1 MKMNILILINI
12 NYNKKKYKYKYMNKD
27 IIILILFLI
36 ILFISNKKYE
46 KIAND
51 VAELMMNNEKIKQLR
66 NKLLKSET
74 IQSWNQTGEY
84 WLQNM

>member
-1 MKMNILILINI
+1 MERDGLK
-12 NYNKKKYKYKYMNKD
+12 YNLSCKD
-27 IIILILFLI
+27 P
-36 ILFISNKKYE
+36 SSYE